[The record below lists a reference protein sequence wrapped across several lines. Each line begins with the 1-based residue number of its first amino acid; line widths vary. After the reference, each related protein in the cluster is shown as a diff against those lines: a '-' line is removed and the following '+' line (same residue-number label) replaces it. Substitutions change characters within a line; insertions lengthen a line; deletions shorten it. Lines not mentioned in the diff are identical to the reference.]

1 MGLVRDRRDHRA
13 VGRTLTRH
21 TRFSENTP
29 SSVTPAMR
37 QSRSRTLRCLFV
49 LSLSQALSTQAQA
62 PRPEPIPIEHFVR
75 ADTLSGLV
83 ISPTGTY
90 LAMMAERDDADA
102 LIVLR
107 TSDLKTISANNLAK
121 GDRFVSLHWS
131 GPDRILFSAAR
142 SKGRYA
148 ERDDLQNWAAINA
161 DGSDFKRIWVGR
173 GDNFGAIASTIKSG
187 YFNLLDAPGRDD
199 GKILVSQYILRNDKW
214 LEEIGEI
221 DTFEGKLRPITRS
234 PRLHCEV
241 ALKLDQPVLAVCPM
255 KEGRRRKDKVTGK
268 HDDGGEEVYRYV
280 GPNEWTLQ
288 ATYTGAAGRIELLG
302 WSDEGHI
309 YAIHGDG
316 RSTRAFGTLDPQ
328 TGGFT
333 RLFQDPAADPARFLS
348 TNDKRGTVIG
358 AITEAGL
365 PKVEVFD
372 GDHPDAA
379 IYGSLANLFP
389 RRLVLPQSATRDGRR
404 FLFHVGSDQSPG
416 ELYLYDRDKS
426 QASLLMRHREWLPT
440 ERMART
446 RAITTTTRDGV
457 KVHGYLTVPNGSDGK
472 KLPMIVSVHGGPI
485 GVRDHWTF
493 DHETQLLASRG
504 YAVLRVN
511 FRGSEGY
518 GETFEDKAY
527 GQWGSGIMHD
537 IIDATQWAIDKGHA
551 DKDRICIY
559 GGSFGGYAAMMAP
572 TLAPGLYRCAFG
584 YVGLYDAEI
593 QMKRSNTAQS
603 EHGREYLSRALGAT
617 PEARAAISPVKHAN
631 LIRIPV
637 YLAAGADDERCPPE
651 HTIAMQ
657 KALTA
662 AGNPPEGVIVQKGE
676 KHGFEKPENNLKL
689 YTEMLAF
696 FERHIGAKAATSAR

>member
-1 MGLVRDRRDHRA
+1 MR
-13 VGRTLTRH
+13 
-21 TRFSENTP
+21 
-29 SSVTPAMR
+29 PALPR
-37 QSRSRTLRCLFV
+37 LLRNVAIALIV
-49 LSLSQALSTQAQA
+49 LPTCIAHAQQA
-62 PRPEPIPIEHFVR
+62 PAPGPAPDPIPIEHFVR
-75 ADTLSGLV
+75 ADSLSGLV
-83 ISPTGTY
+83 ISPTGDY
-90 LAMMAERDDADA
+90 LAMTVERDNADA
-102 LIVLR
+102 LVVLR
-107 TSDLKTISANNLAK
+107 TSDLKTLSANNLAK

-148 ERDDLQNWAAINA
+148 ERDDLENWAAINA
-161 DGSDFKRIWVGR
+161 DGSDFKRIQVGR
-173 GDNFGAIASTIKSG
+173 GNNLGAVATTIKSG
-187 YFNLLDAPGRDD
+187 YFNLLDAPGQDD
-199 GKILVSQYILRNDKW
+199 GEVLISQYILRNDKW
-214 LEEIGEI
+214 MEEIGAI
-221 DTFEGKLRPITRS
+221 DTFEGKLRPISRS
-234 PRLHCEV
+234 PRLHCDV
-241 ALKLDQPVLAVCPM
+241 AMKLDQPVLAICPM
-255 KEGRRRKDKVTGK
+255 KEGSRKRKQDKASGK
-268 HDDGGEEVYRYV
+268 HDDGGEEIHRYV
-280 GPNEWTLQ
+280 GPNEWTLVK
-288 ATYTGAAGRIELLG
+288 AYTGAAGRIALLG

-309 YAIHGDG
+309 YALHGDG
-316 RSTRAFGTLDPQ
+316 RSTHAFGTIDAQ
-328 TGGFT
+328 TGAFT
-333 RLFQDPAADPARFLS
+333 RLFQDPVADPARFLS

-358 AITEAGL
+358 VITEAGL

-379 IYGSLANLFP
+379 LYASLAELFP
-389 RRLVLPQSATRDGRR
+389 RRLVQPRSATRNGRR

-426 QASLLMRHREWLPT
+426 QASLLMRHREWLPA
-440 ERMART
+440 ERMAKT
-446 RAITTTTRDGV
+446 RAFTSTSRDGV
-457 KVHGYLTVPNGSDGK
+457 KVHGYLTLPHGSDGK
-472 KLPMIVSVHGGPI
+472 RLPMIVSVHGGPI
-485 GVRDHWTF
+485 GVRDQWSF

-518 GETFEDKAY
+518 GEAFEDKAY

-572 TLAPGLYRCAFG
+572 TLAPDLYRCAFG
-584 YVGLYDAEI
+584 YVGLYDTEI
-593 QMKRSNTAQS
+593 QMKKSDTART
-603 EHGREYLSRALGAT
+603 EEGREYLARALGAT
-617 PEARAAISPVKHAN
+617 PEARAAISPVKRAH

-662 AGNPPEGVIVQKGE
+662 AGNPPEGVIIQKGE
-676 KHGFEKPENNLKL
+676 QHGFEKPENNLKL

-696 FERHIGAKAATSAR
+696 FERHIGAGAARPAH